1 MTVRKDKGGFT
12 LIEMIVVLVIVML
25 MTAAVLPMYQG
36 SVTWARRD
44 RVTRDIVARMKYAQE
59 RAIADITEYRFY
71 LDHDE
76 GTYWLMRCT
85 GQEGGKPVY
94 AEVQDA
100 GATRDRLPDTLVFE
114 KPKAAMDKERKANYV
129 AFYPGGACD
138 YATIALKYDKS
149 KQIKIVTKG
158 RLGQFEVV
166 KD

>member
-1 MTVRKDKGGFT
+1 MTGSNGKDGFT
-12 LIEMIVVLVIVML
+12 LLEMIVVLVIVML

-44 RVTRDIVARMKYAQE
+44 RATRDIVARMKYAQE
-59 RAIADITEYRFY
+59 RAIADVAEYRFY
-71 LDHDE
+71 LDRDE
-76 GTYWLMRCT
+76 GTYWLMRYA

-94 AEVQDA
+94 EEVRDA
-100 GATRDRLPDTLVFE
+100 GATRDRLPDTLTFE
-114 KPKAAMDKERKANYV
+114 KPKAATDKERKANYV

-158 RLGQFEVV
+158 RLGQFEVEQ
-166 KD
+166 D